1 MSEEFLRTHV
11 LPRLDQLE
19 AELKA
24 LRDATWPVCQ
34 GIREKNGPFQ
44 YISEKRDFLKLLFK
58 EDAIELLKKKAGF
71 TGITDTVILDQELE
85 SICTV
90 HFDGSVSQQILCAKE
105 QILDLPV

>member
-1 MSEEFLRTHV
+1 MSEEFLKTHV

-19 AELKA
+19 VEIKA

-44 YISEKRDFLKLLFK
+44 FIYEKRKFFKHLFK
-58 EDAIELLKKKAGF
+58 EDALELLKLKSQF
-71 TGITDTVILDQELE
+71 TGICDPVILDQELE

-90 HFDGSVSQQILCAKE
+90 HFDGSVSQQTLRAKE
-105 QILDLPV
+105 QI